1 MTTVAALG
9 EGALV
14 EGFALAGA
22 VVFGAD
28 DDAAVDRAWEAL
40 PGDVAVLI
48 LTPRAAARL
57 RPRFAERPSL
67 LVTVG
72 PE

>member
-9 EGALV
+9 EDALV

-28 DDAAVDRAWEAL
+28 DTAAVDRAWDAL
-40 PGDVAVLI
+40 PSDVAVLI
-48 LTPRAAARL
+48 LTRRAADRL
-57 RPRFAERPSL
+57 RPRLAERPSL
-67 LVTVG
+67 VITVG